1 VFDLFPQ
8 ETQEAYARGAIAERL
23 ETTPEQAFAAAYEAN
38 RRTKTIMASWNN
50 LSDAAQDHLDM
61 VEQKTGQKIA
71 NPYALGVGY
80 GMLTYDVS
88 SGIEKLNAAREQ
100 TAALANQ
107 HADSSLSFP
116 DSQRLY
122 ELGLAKVHKATQDQA
137 RLAMGM
143 QDFGTGGAAMA
154 GEIGAQFSDPLTA
167 GLNTLALITVPSGG
181 LLRSALMT
189 GVSMG
194 AQQAVQEGA
203 TYDYRQAIDPNF
215 GPGQAAEE
223 VLGAAAG
230 GVGLDLAGRL
240 IGKTAGAIWRNLSN
254 KAPEVAARLPTA
266 AQDAGIVAE
275 RSDDLVANN
284 PFRTGATGAA
294 AHYEAIQTI
303 EGQILRGDDAALPP
317 SGQAEAGVRTGSV
330 IAAPEPSPFEVLQ
343 RAAWNHNPELFQ
355 KAWGLDN
362 EIASAR
368 SQLADAVKEAATPP
382 DMTQFAGNSRQIKSV
397 EEQLAQIT
405 GKRRSSPRAQVLR
418 DQLASLQEG
427 HAAAIEQM
435 AQDAQARGADTA
447 DALRQRVVDLQDQ
460 RAQLG
465 PEINAAHQRVSDQTG
480 ITYDKT
486 RPLDAS
492 PSASGNAWTPPD
504 EAAAPGAAQV
514 AEPAPAPAAKKG
526 QPPKEKKAAPPEI
539 PPAPAPEQIARAAQ
553 VAKRQAAS
561 PTPPARSF
569 YGDRAVNVKYELA
582 EAGDLI
588 ASHDGAFNVNPAY
601 PEELQPRNRGGKPAR
616 EQVIQIAQNL
626 QPERMGPNVEA
637 NSGAPIVGPDNVV
650 ESGNGRAMAL
660 RMAYGKNA
668 EQAAAY
674 RAFLERSGF
683 DTSGLKE
690 PVLVARRTTKMTAA
704 DREAFAHAANGSA
717 SLRMSAAEQA
727 LSDARHLASDV
738 THLWQGGEV
747 NSQANAA
754 FVRAFID
761 KLPPGERGG
770 IQTQGG
776 YLSASGVNR
785 IRAALVAR
793 AFDDPGVVA
802 RAFDH
807 ADSNIKSIASALV
820 DASPD
825 WIKFREAVTRG
836 EIPASHDVTEDLMRA
851 VKTIMRAR
859 DEGEPVA
866 KLLAQGDMFHS
877 DVSQLTARMFF
888 KRTEDGDL
896 KRFLSKGAMADNLSG
911 FAREMTESAA
921 KGTDMFGAAPVTAK
935 EALSAVV
942 SKSDAREAAL
952 ARFATPEKDLLHA
965 ADDPKVQEALN
976 ADLER
981 NIAQGQNRVPVMDKD
996 GNVTLGFADAELHK
1010 IDGDLALAKELNACN
1025 IPMSAQAAAE

>member
-61 VEQKTGQKIA
+61 VQQKTGQKIA

-107 HADSSLSFP
+107 HGDASLAFP

-122 ELGLAKVHKATQDQA
+122 EMGLAKARNATQDQA

-154 GEIGAQFSDPLTA
+154 GEIGAQFSDPLTG
-167 GLNTLALITVPSGG
+167 GLNTLALITLPSGG

-203 TYDYRQAIDPNF
+203 TYDYRQAIDPNY
-215 GPGQAAEE
+215 GAGQAAEE
-223 VLGAAAG
+223 VLGAAVG

-240 IGKTAGAIWRNLSN
+240 LGKTAGAIWRGLRTN
-254 KAPEVAARLPTA
+254 APEVAAYLPTA
-266 AQDAGIVAE
+266 TQDAGTVAE
-275 RSDDLVANN
+275 RVDDLVANN

-303 EGQILRGDDAALPP
+303 EGQILRGEDAALPP
-317 SGQAEAGVRTGSV
+317 SGQAEAGVRIGSV

-343 RAAWNHNPELFQ
+343 RAVWNDNPELFQ

-368 SQLADAVKEAATPP
+368 SQLADTAKEAAAPP
-382 DMTQFAGNSRQIKSV
+382 DMSQFTGNSAQIADV
-397 EEQLAQIT
+397 QAQLGQIT
-405 GKRRSSPRAQVLR
+405 GKRKSSPRAQALR
-418 DQLASLQEG
+418 DKLASLQEG
-427 HAAAIEQM
+427 HQGALEGM
-435 AQDAQARGADTA
+435 ARDAQQRATDTA
-447 DALRQRVVDLQDQ
+447 DALRQRVADLQDQ

-480 ITYDKT
+480 IPYDKS
-486 RPLDAS
+486 RPLDAN
-492 PSASGNAWTPPD
+492 PSSSGNHWAPPD
-504 EAAAPGAAQV
+504 EAAAPGAPQV
-514 AEPAPAPAAKKG
+514 AEPIAPPAKK
-526 QPPKEKKAAPPEI
+526 PRATKAKKAEPATI

-553 VAKRQAAS
+553 VAKRQAAA

-588 ASHDGAFNVNPAY
+588 TSHDGAFNVNPAY

-727 LSDARHLASDV
+727 LSDARHLAADV
-738 THLWQGGEV
+738 THLWRGGEV
-747 NSQANAA
+747 NAQANAS

-836 EIPASHDVTEDLMRA
+836 EIPSSHDVTEDLMRA

-921 KGTDMFGAAPVTAK
+921 KGMDMFGAAPVTAK

-952 ARFATPEKDLLHA
+952 ARFATPAEDLLKA
-965 ADDPKVQEALN
+965 ADNPAVQEALN

-981 NIAQGQNRVPVMDKD
+981 NIAQGKNRVPVMDKA
-996 GNVTLGFADAELHK
+996 GSVTLGFADAELHQ

-1025 IPMSAQAAAE
+1025 VPMSAQAAAE